1 MTTSTPTVMERLK
14 AETQDLHDAAEGH
27 AFQKAMFS
35 GRLPRE
41 QYARNLGQLYLVHR
55 AIEGRLRAARAQ
67 HAAIASVV
75 KDEQFQ
81 EPHLLADLAFYGT
94 DPASVRPTPATAR
107 LLASIDDAAQRQPL
121 ALLGHWYVLEGSKN
135 GASFLAKAL
144 RRAYSLPEG
153 KGDRHID
160 PYGPELRAKWQ
171 SFKDGMNS
179 VGFREN
185 EADTLIEGA
194 REMFEAIARIGDDL
208 LEPAGA

>member
-1 MTTSTPTVMERLK
+1 MTNATPTVMERLK

-27 AFQKAMFS
+27 AFQRAMFS
-35 GRLPRE
+35 GRLSRE
-41 QYARNLGQLYLVHR
+41 QYARNLEQLFLVHR
-55 AIEGRLRAARAQ
+55 DLEARMRSLRNEHPALAA
-67 HAAIASVV
+67 VV

-81 EPHLLADLAFYGT
+81 EARIREDLAYYGAAP
-94 DPASVRPTPATAR
+94 DAARPTPATKR
-107 LLASIDDAAQRQPL
+107 LLGQIETAARERPL

-144 RRAYSLPEG
+144 RKAYDLPEG

-171 SFKDGMNS
+171 SFKDDMNG
-179 VGFREN
+179 VGFSDD
-185 EADTLIEGA
+185 EADTLVEGA

-208 LEPAGA
+208 LEPATA